1 LGTGPGDQPSGS
13 QPIFQARL
21 KLFMMAV
28 SHPDAAVGEAASM
41 GNASPDR
48 KYSAIAAPKV
58 GEGFSRSKTRS
69 SRPLAEISRLA

>member
-1 LGTGPGDQPSGS
+1 
-13 QPIFQARL
+13 
-21 KLFMMAV
+21 
-28 SHPDAAVGEAASM
+28 M

-69 SRPLAEISRLA
+69 SRPLAEIGRLA

>member
-1 LGTGPGDQPSGS
+1 MDPAISRRAAS
-13 QPIFQARL
+13 PIFQARL
-21 KLFMMAV
+21 MLSMMAV